1 MVQVVVAA
9 QNIPR
14 GARITEDNN
23 AVMLKDW
30 PQDALPTGVLTEL
43 EAAYDRIARVDLVLG
58 MPVLEGALT
67 DTPGDLGAVGSDAA
81 LQVPAGMVAY
91 ALPVDRYMSAAWA
104 LQAGDR
110 VDVIV
115 SLRMV
120 DLDEEF
126 QSRLLNQARCVG
138 TEEACAGFS
147 GPLGR
152 LEVLPNGWLV
162 NITPSEEQ
170 RPRLVTQLTVQD
182 MLVLRV
188 GDWSEGVEATP
199 VPQEEAEQPAAGD
212 EPAEPTPT
220 PTPQPQQ
227 KALTLAVTQ
236 QDAMVLEHAQEM
248 NARFTFVLRSAG
260 DRQAATTESVTL
272 QYMMDRYRIELPP
285 KLPYGAQ
292 APAAE

>member
-1 MVQVVVAA
+1 MVEVVVAA

-23 AVMLKDW
+23 AVTLKDW
-30 PQDALPTGVLTEL
+30 PQDALPTGVFTDL
-43 EAAYDRIARVDLVLG
+43 EAVYDRIARVDMILG
-58 MPVLEGALT
+58 MPVLEGMVT

-81 LQVPAGMVAY
+81 LQVPPGMVAY
-91 ALPVDRYMSAAWA
+91 ALPVDRYTSAAWA

-126 QSRLLNQARCVG
+126 QSRLLNQARCIG
-138 TEEACAGFS
+138 AEEECAGFS
-147 GPLGR
+147 GPFGR

-188 GDWSEGVEATP
+188 GDWSEGVQPTP
-199 VPQEEAEQPAAGD
+199 VPQEAAQEPDAGD

-248 NARFTFVLRSAG
+248 KARFTFVLRSAG

-292 APAAE
+292 APAAQ